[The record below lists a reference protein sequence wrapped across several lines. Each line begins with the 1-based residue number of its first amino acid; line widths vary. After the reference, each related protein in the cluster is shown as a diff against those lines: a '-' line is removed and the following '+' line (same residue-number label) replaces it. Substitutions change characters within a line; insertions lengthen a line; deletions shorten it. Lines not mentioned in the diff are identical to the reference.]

1 MSEEKKPEEI
11 KKNRF
16 KEFFEISKENL
27 NKFITHPYIDKNLNY
42 ISFTI
47 ILLIL
52 IIIRIQNPE
61 FVKSISSISFD
72 SYQKIFK
79 YNEKQ
84 DDIIIVDI
92 DEPSL
97 AKFGQFPWGRN
108 VFSKILEN
116 INKENPKSIGFDI
129 FFSEKDK
136 QSPEEI
142 IKTYSIEDVN
152 IKNALQSI
160 EGHDEKFQKTLK
172 ETKSVLA
179 VFGSLVPTKGTYNR
193 KGKARIFAKGGNVKN
208 YVYNYKYSLGSI
220 PILEKNSKGLGSI
233 NYITQSDAVVRSLP
247 LIMVFNDKLFPSFG
261 LEMIRIGEKKRSII
275 TNLND
280 NGIKNISIKPYVFN
294 TDKNS
299 LIWVKYN
306 RSINNNYISAEKVFG
321 NNFDNNYFKD
331 KYVLIGAS
339 AKGLFDTVKIPTGE
353 TVPGVQVHA
362 NVIDNLL
369 KNNFLKRNDKIFIFE
384 LIVSIL
390 ISIIAFVI
398 SQRIKP
404 KYSLSII
411 FIGLIIIFVIG
422 LIIYKFRS
430 ELIDVS
436 YPMIMISI
444 TFLTGLYFRFL
455 QENKIALQNLQK
467 EAKLLKEREL
477 AGGVQ
482 KSLFPDIS
490 AFENFVYAKNIP
502 ARDVSGD
509 YFDVMKVGPE
519 EYYFTLADV
528 SGKGVKAG
536 MYMAKASSIFRT
548 LSNLKFPLERVVFGV
563 NNEIIEAK
571 FKGMFVTAVFGKFN
585 PISGDLTYINA
596 GHESIM
602 LFDKSKKIE
611 FIESDLPPIGIMK
624 YFAESMVKS
633 NTINIKDKT
642 FVVYTDGV
650 TEGYLP
656 NGEEFGA
663 VGVENIVKEMD
674 IITPK
679 ELVEKVTST
688 LNWGIPKL
696 RDDITCM
703 AINFDNPTEIEK
715 KKKKPPPPKDE
726 KKE

>member
-160 EGHDEKFQKTLK
+160 EGHDEKFQKTLN